1 MSAAAVLVF
10 ARCIGF
16 ASRAPGLS
24 HPSVPGMVRVI
35 VGCALASAVVPSVRG
50 VHVPGGGAML
60 ACSFVGEVLFGVA
73 IGQFAALLYDAAYAG
88 GRVVDDYAGVRA
100 IAPSAEMVAPSG
112 FGRIWS
118 IAFTGGFFLF
128 GAYRIAI
135 LAFADTFRSVPPGA
149 AVSGSSV
156 LAYAGALGETM
167 MLAALAVAGPAVAL
181 AFVVQVALAAVS
193 RAVPRLGGVTLV
205 SPFVFAAAIVA
216 TAVSLPALEGL
227 AAHPYVHAPLATAA
241 R

>member
-1 MSAAAVLVF
+1 M
-10 ARCIGF
+10 
-16 ASRAPGLS
+16 
-24 HPSVPGMVRVI
+24 
-35 VGCALASAVVPSVRG
+35 ALAVAPSVRG
-50 VHVPGGGAML
+50 GHVAGGALL
-60 ACSFVGEVLFGVA
+60 AFSFVGEVLFGAA

-100 IAPSAEMVAPSG
+100 IAPSAQMVAPSG

-118 IAFTGGFFLF
+118 IAFTGGFFVF

-135 LAFADTFRSVPPGA
+135 LAFADTFRSVPPGVG
-149 AVSGSSV
+149 VSGSSV

-216 TAVSLPALEGL
+216 TAVSLPALEGM
-227 AAHPYVHAPLATAA
+227 AAHPYVHAPLSAV

>member
-1 MSAAAVLVF
+1 MSGAAVLAF

-16 ASRAPGLS
+16 AARAPGLS
-24 HPSVPGMVRVI
+24 HPSVPGIVRVV
-35 VGCALASAVVPSVRG
+35 VGVALALAVAPSVRG
-50 VHVPGGGAML
+50 VHVAGGALL
-60 ACSFVGEVLFGVA
+60 ALSFVGEVLFGAA
-73 IGQFAALLYDAAYAG
+73 IGQFAAVLYDAAYAG

-100 IAPSAEMVAPSG
+100 IAPSAQMVAPSG

-118 IAFTGGFFLF
+118 IAFTGGFFVF

-135 LAFADTFRSVPPGA
+135 LAFADTFRSVPPGVG
-149 AVSGSSV
+149 VSGSSL

-205 SPFVFAAAIVA
+205 SPFVFAAAIAA
-216 TAVSLPALEGL
+216 TAVSLPALEGM
-227 AAHPYVHAPLATAA
+227 AAHPYVHAPLTAT

>member
-1 MSAAAVLVF
+1 
-10 ARCIGF
+10 
-16 ASRAPGLS
+16 
-24 HPSVPGMVRVI
+24 MVRVI
-35 VGCALASAVVPSVRG
+35 VGCALAFAIAPSARAAHAPS
-50 VHVPGGGAML
+50 GAL
-60 ACSFVGEVLFGVA
+60 FAIAVAAEVLFGAA
-73 IGQFAALLYDAAYAG
+73 IGQFASLLYDAAYAG

-100 IAPSAEMVAPSG
+100 IAPSAQLVAPSG

-128 GAYRIAI
+128 GAYRIVI
-135 LAFADTFRSVPPGA
+135 LAFAQTFRTVPPGVGVTA
-149 AVSGSSV
+149 ASV
-156 LAYAGALGETM
+156 VAYAGALGETM

-205 SPFVFAAAIVA
+205 SPFVFAAAIAA
-216 TAVSLPALEGL
+216 TAISVPTLEGL
-227 AAHPYVHAPLATAA
+227 AAHPYVNAPLQPA

>member
-1 MSAAAVLVF
+1 MSGAAVLAF

-16 ASRAPGLS
+16 AARAPGLS
-24 HPSVPGMVRVI
+24 HPSVPATVRVI
-35 VGCALASAVVPSVRG
+35 VGCALALAVAPSVRG
-50 VHVPGGGAML
+50 VHVAGGALL
-60 ACSFVGEVLFGVA
+60 AFSFVGEVLFGAA
-73 IGQFAALLYDAAYAG
+73 IGQFAAVLYDAAYAG

-118 IAFTGGFFLF
+118 IAFTGGFFVF

-135 LAFADTFRSVPPGA
+135 LAFADTFRSVPPGVG
-149 AVSGSSV
+149 VSGSSL

-216 TAVSLPALEGL
+216 TAVSLPALEGM
-227 AAHPYVHAPLATAA
+227 AAHPYVHAPLTAT

>member
-1 MSAAAVLVF
+1 MSAVAVLVF

-16 ASRAPGLS
+16 AARAPGLS
-24 HPSVPGMVRVI
+24 HPSVPAVVRVI
-35 VGCALASAVVPSVRG
+35 VGCALALAVVPSVRG
-50 VHVPGGGAML
+50 VHVDGGGAL
-60 ACSFVGEVLFGVA
+60 LTFCFVGEVLFGAA
-73 IGQFAALLYDAAYAG
+73 IGQFASLLYDAAYAG

-100 IAPSAEMVAPSG
+100 ITPSAEMVAPSG

-128 GAYRIAI
+128 GAYRVAI
-135 LAFADTFRSVPPGA
+135 LAFADTFRAVPLGA
-149 AVSGSSV
+149 DVLGSSV
-156 LAYAGALGETM
+156 LAYAGALGGTM

-216 TAVSLPALEGL
+216 TAVSLPALE
-227 AAHPYVHAPLATAA
+227 AMASHPYVHAPLTAA